1 MLIGW
6 SGKNIDMLKKYKKIL
21 FVLTLVVIFLFILFY
36 GLLKLRESRMWP
48 FNSTLSRF
56 FPSSVKYFA
65 YKVTSPNKKL
75 TTSFLYNINVGYHSI
90 PDIGAIGGGGSIN
103 NIDKN
108 RMIVTLNNGQSLAF
122 DYVSGKFETINSL
135 EVKKIF
141 HSVRDVFVFDKS
153 GNKYLAF
160 FGTTDQGRGC
170 KRVSIYLAKLDVPK
184 FGLNFS
190 LGAPNKLWETED
202 ACDSPVDNN
211 AGGRIVYHAEKFY
224 VSTGFFMGDASA
236 LGRKSDFMLMDK
248 NSSFGKIIEVDW
260 SGYSRIISSGHRNP
274 QGLFFAKNSKI
285 LFSTEHSI
293 RGGDEL
299 NLIKNST
306 NYGFP
311 CEAFSTYYSYDFIF
325 PQKDKKLIGK
335 DPLCLNKRFEP
346 PIFYW
351 PDKTGISQGVEYAGD
366 EFPAFVGDLLI
377 GSLAGHSLFRIQL
390 GEANNVMFIERINLQ
405 ERVRDLNISDSGKI
419 IILTDGGSILVLSSA
434 K

>member
-1 MLIGW
+1 
-6 SGKNIDMLKKYKKIL
+6 
-21 FVLTLVVIFLFILFY
+21 
-36 GLLKLRESRMWP
+36 
-48 FNSTLSRF
+48 
-56 FPSSVKYFA
+56 
-65 YKVTSPNKKL
+65 
-75 TTSFLYNINVGYHSI
+75 
-90 PDIGAIGGGGSIN
+90 
-103 NIDKN
+103 
-108 RMIVTLNNGQSLAF
+108 
-122 DYVSGKFETINSL
+122 
-135 EVKKIF
+135 
-141 HSVRDVFVFDKS
+141 
-153 GNKYLAF
+153 
-160 FGTTDQGRGC
+160 
-170 KRVSIYLAKLDVPK
+170 
-184 FGLNFS
+184 
-190 LGAPNKLWETED
+190 
-202 ACDSPVDNN
+202 
-211 AGGRIVYHAEKFY
+211 
-224 VSTGFFMGDASA
+224 
-236 LGRKSDFMLMDK
+236 
-248 NSSFGKIIEVDW
+248 VDW
-260 SGYSRIISSGHRNP
+260 SGYSRIFSTGHRNP

-311 CEAFSTYYSYDFIF
+311 CEAFSTYYSYDFSF

-405 ERVRDLNISDSGKI
+405 ERIRDLNISDSGKI
-419 IILTDGGSILVLSSA
+419 IILTDGGSILVLSSV